1 MGYSGMTMFISFFK
15 DVWTYRVVRWGLAAM
30 FLTAGIIKLSDVD
43 TFAGVIAAFGL
54 APKPLVPF
62 IALGLPIIE
71 ILAAL
76 GLVFDVK
83 GTLSILTGLT
93 VFFIFVLGYGLYMG
107 LDVDCGCYG
116 PGDPEGE
123 TFASLRTSFY
133 RDWFMLVG
141 FSFLYWWRWVHS
153 ARPKW
158 FSAEMIKN

>member
-1 MGYSGMTMFISFFK
+1 MPLSINMLKT
-15 DVWTYRVVRWGLAAM
+15 VWTYRVVRWVLAGMFLAA
-30 FLTAGIIKLSDVD
+30 GVIKLSDVD
-43 TFAGVIAAFGL
+43 TFASVIAAFGL

-62 IALGLPIIE
+62 IALGLPVLE

-83 GTLSILTGLT
+83 GSLSILTGLT
-93 VFFIFVLGYGLYMG
+93 VFFIFVLSYGMYMG

-123 TFASLRTSFY
+123 AFASLRTSFY
-133 RDWFMLVG
+133 RDLIMMIG

-153 ARPKW
+153 VQPRW
-158 FSAEMIKN
+158 FGVEMIKN